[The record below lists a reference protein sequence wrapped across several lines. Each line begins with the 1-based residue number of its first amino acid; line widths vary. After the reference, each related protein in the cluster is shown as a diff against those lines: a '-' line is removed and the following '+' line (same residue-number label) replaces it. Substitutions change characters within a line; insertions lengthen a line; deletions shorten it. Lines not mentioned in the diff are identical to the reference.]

1 LRAPIAASRGG
12 LTLAVRIP
20 ADERVRW
27 LLAETGPRT
36 ATSANRSGRP
46 PAIEPSD
53 VEAELGDHL
62 DVLVDGGSCPG
73 GLPSTIVDF
82 TVDPPSL
89 RRAGAYPWPP
99 GANPAR

>member
-89 RRAGAYPWPP
+89 R